1 MKVLSLLAT
10 VLLCALPAVRAEA
23 QPCTDAILSC
33 GRSEVFEITNFK
45 HLKQLG
51 KSAAWVRRNCRLES
65 SPTPL
70 GCDWKGTL
78 AGTAVSTYAS
88 ATTVLD
94 AGPGPA
100 EPPPANR
107 DPRGRIGPTPAPT
120 EVLADTGIYVNE
132 IAAAAER
139 YRLPRHLIRAVMQV
153 ESGGNARAI
162 SGAGALGLMQLLPA
176 TATTMGVTDP
186 YDPAQSIQG
195 GARFLR
201 VLANRFE
208 GDLVKVLSAYH
219 AGSTRVKGRDATPF
233 AATDDYVRKVLKTYY
248 QLRDAATR

>member
-1 MKVLSLLAT
+1 MKVLTLLAT
-10 VLLCALPAVRAEA
+10 VLLCALPVIQA
-23 QPCTDAILSC
+23 QAKPCTDAILSC
-33 GRSEVFEITNFK
+33 GRSDVFEITNFK

-51 KSAAWVRRNCRLES
+51 KSAAWVRRHCRLES

-78 AGTAVSTYAS
+78 AGTAVAAYST

-94 AGPGPA
+94 AGPAPA
-100 EPPPANR
+100 EVPPTNR
-107 DPRGRIGPTPAPT
+107 DPRGRFGPTPAPT
-120 EVLADTGIYVNE
+120 ELLADTGVYASE

-139 YRLPRHLIRAVMQV
+139 YRLPRHLIRAVMLT
-153 ESGGNARAI
+153 ESGGNPGVV
-162 SGAGALGLMQLLPA
+162 SGAGAQGLMQLLPA
-176 TATTMGVTDP
+176 TAATMGVTDAF
-186 YDPAQSIQG
+186 DPAQSIQG